1 MLMGEMEA
9 FLFPGVEL
17 GGEQGPAGM
26 LYGYAGGWGLYDG
39 CELVVE
45 GDWEL
50 DTYCYRTK

>member
-1 MLMGEMEA
+1 MGDMEA
-9 FLFPGVEL
+9 FLFLGVEL

-39 CELVVE
+39 CELVAE